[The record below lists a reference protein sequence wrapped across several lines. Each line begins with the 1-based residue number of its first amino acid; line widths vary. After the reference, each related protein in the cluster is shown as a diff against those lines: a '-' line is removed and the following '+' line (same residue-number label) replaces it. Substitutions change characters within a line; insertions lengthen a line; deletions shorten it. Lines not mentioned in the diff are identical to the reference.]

1 VTLRNDIGDN
11 SYSSA
16 KKQHMA
22 TSTNNYSVLNGKG
35 QKVSQAKRRKRDT
48 NNTSK
53 PKTKAEQKKLF
64 CIPAEEGYGSSLSH
78 AEVVRRI
85 IYRSCEVF
93 VSAIAI
99 MFSIPIMLVV
109 ALIIKLDSPGP
120 ALFFQRRL
128 AKSRKV
134 RGRKI
139 LKDPRYEIS
148 DPNYSPDKFY
158 WVPKTFWFVKFRTM
172 YADARERFP
181 ELYDYNYTKEEIEQ
195 IAFKIRYDPRI
206 TKVGKWLRISTLDE
220 IPNFWNVL
228 TGDMRLVGPRPEIPE
243 MLPNYKPD
251 QMRKFTVKS
260 GITGLPQINGRGRL
274 TFQQTI
280 AYDLE
285 YIDKKSV
292 ALDLKIL
299 FLTVWR
305 VLIRHGAF

>member
-1 VTLRNDIGDN
+1 MKLRKNIVNN

-22 TSTNNYSVLNGKG
+22 TSTDNFSVLKGKG
-35 QKVSQAKRRKRDT
+35 LKISQAKKHKRDV
-48 NNTSK
+48 NNTCK
-53 PKTKAEQKKLF
+53 PKTEAEQRKIF
-64 CIPAEEGYGSSLSH
+64 CIPAEEGYGSSLSRSEI
-78 AEVVRRI
+78 ARRI
-85 IYRSCEVF
+85 IYRACEVI

-99 MFSIPIMLVV
+99 ILSLPIMLVV

-128 AKSRKV
+128 SRSRKV

-139 LKDPRYEIS
+139 FNDPRYEIV
-148 DPNYSPDKFY
+148 DPNFSFEKSY

-172 YADARERFP
+172 YADAKQRFP

-195 IAFKIRYDPRI
+195 ITFKIRHDPRV
-206 TKVGKWLRISTLDE
+206 TKAGKWLRKSTLDE
-220 IPNFWNVL
+220 LPNFLNVL

-243 MLPNYKPD
+243 MLTNYRAD
-251 QMRKFTVKS
+251 QMRKFTVKP

-274 TFQQTI
+274 TFKKTVE
-280 AYDLE
+280 YDLE
-285 YIDKKSV
+285 YVDKKSV
-292 ALDLKIL
+292 ALDFKIL

-305 VLIRHGAF
+305 VVAQHGAF

>member
-1 VTLRNDIGDN
+1 MTLRKDIGDN

-22 TSTNNYSVLNGKG
+22 TSTDNYSVLNGKG
-35 QKVSQAKRRKRDT
+35 LKISQAKKLKRDV

-53 PKTKAEQKKLF
+53 PKTEAELRKIF
-64 CIPAEEGYGSSLSH
+64 CIPAEEGYGSSLSRS
-78 AEVVRRI
+78 EIVRRI
-85 IYRSCEVF
+85 IYRACEVF

-99 MFSIPIMLVV
+99 ILSLPIMLVV

-128 AKSRKV
+128 SRSHKV

-139 LKDPRYEIS
+139 FNDPRYEIV

-158 WVPKTFWFVKFRTM
+158 WMPKTFWFVKFRTM
-172 YADARERFP
+172 YPDAKQRFP

-195 IAFKIRYDPRI
+195 ITFKIRHDPRV
-206 TKVGKWLRISTLDE
+206 TKVGEWLRKSTLDE
-220 IPNFWNVL
+220 LPNFVNVL

-243 MLPNYKPD
+243 MLTNYRSD
-251 QMRKFTVKS
+251 QMRKFTVKP

-274 TFQQTI
+274 TFQQTV

-285 YIDKKSV
+285 YVDKKSV
-292 ALDLKIL
+292 VLDFKIL
-299 FLTVWR
+299 FMTVWR
-305 VLIRHGAF
+305 VVIQHGAF